1 MYRPLTV
8 NDITKLDS
16 DNMFLSWASMFVWK
30 KSQFSSVNSV
40 FASLKKKKAKQV
52 KQHIDG
58 DLCEVLIG
66 ADGAFLGV
74 NKRAE
79 GGS

>member
-1 MYRPLTV
+1 MQ
-8 NDITKLDS
+8 
-16 DNMFLSWASMFVWK
+16 
-30 KSQFSSVNSV
+30 SQFSSVNSV

-52 KQHIDG
+52 KQHIDS